1 MNIKNFKIT
10 KLALLSKLCLTSGIV
25 LLSACNDSS
34 SSNSDNPPSPI
45 TLEVS
50 QIIDIARNKMEAI
63 VTTSDNVVSVKADNE
78 ELILKNEAD
87 GKKNWSYKLA
97 ANVIKERQDIN
108 MIAVEKNIIATNDKG
123 NEESISAKLI
133 DVEPM
138 FNHQW
143 YLYNTGYHYDEELF
157 APQKGFDLNVVEA
170 WNTAVGDKDYLS
182 GKGVNVLV
190 IDAIIDNKHEEFTDN
205 QIEIKL
211 EYPTAEQEK
220 ILTYYNKEHTLEYF
234 LKDSGHMHG
243 NAVTGIIL
251 APKNT
256 KGTIGIANEAKYG
269 SLDMDENEYDFTNFT
284 EFAME
289 KTKFDVIN
297 MSIGGENIIWE
308 NDMTYNTVPLAKLPI
323 VKAIGNEFSNTQ
335 TLPNSNQN
343 YTPNC
348 ANLNV
353 TCSCGQL
360 DNTERDPSTI
370 NVAAVNDTPIIDTYT
385 TISSATWTSAYGGG
399 DSSDSDKDTAAI
411 KTPNTS
417 FSCDQINSV
426 EDIME
431 DLTQQNQK
439 VENCK
444 YTSKMNGTS
453 SATPEVSGIVS
464 LMTEA
469 WRLQN
474 PNTNDLT
481 RQQIL
486 YILANASRNNSQIS
500 SLEPRTKNIINAYV
514 PYVEDELTFEITKGW
529 QDIGNGL
536 KFSNEYGFGLVDA
549 KKAIDLTL
557 DCNNNSDC
565 SKRANEDNIIKYDT
579 ADVECIESTD
589 ENTKFF
595 KYTCTFDNLRYDD
608 GTIIKELKDGS
619 QVEHVL
625 LNFDTMKFISDE
637 ETLDNKLQSKYPSN
651 YSEIKGVCKLGK
663 EDFNVN
669 VEEEYDETTQLNVDI
684 TEKQDF
690 KHGLYQVKLFNNNTD
705 TKSII
710 KPYFSAYA
718 PTSEI
723 YHDYLDL
730 PNTGHRTN
738 AFYLNKINSNT
749 TWTAEIVT
757 MCPLDMSS
765 EDNSLSE
772 NIKLEVGA
780 FEP

>member
-50 QIIDIARNKMEAI
+50 QTIDIARNKMEAI

-97 ANVIKERQDIN
+97 ANVIEERQDIN

-133 DVEPM
+133 NVEPM

-143 YLYNTGYHYDEELF
+143 YLYNTGYQYDNELL

-170 WNTAVGDKDYLS
+170 WNTKVGDKDYLS

-190 IDAIIDNKHEEFTDN
+190 VDAIVDNKHEELSDN
-205 QIEIKL
+205 RIEITI
-211 EYPTAEQEK
+211 ESPTAEQEE
-220 ILTYYNKEHTLEYF
+220 LLSYYNKEHTLDYF
-234 LKDSGHMHG
+234 LKDDGHMHG

-251 APKNT
+251 AAKNN

-269 SLDMDENEYDFTNFT
+269 SLEMEVEDYDIKNF
-284 EFAME
+284 ADLIKD

-297 MSIGGENIIWE
+297 MSIGGSYTVWD
-308 NDMTYNTVPLAKLPI
+308 NDTLGNTAPLTELPI
-323 VKAIGNEFSNTQ
+323 VKAIGNEFSISQN
-335 TLPNSNQN
+335 LPNSNEN
-343 YTPNC
+343 YKPLC
-348 ANLNV
+348 SQLDV
-353 TCSCGQL
+353 TCSSGQL
-360 DNTERDPSTI
+360 DNTEREPSTI
-370 NVAAVNDTPIIDTYT
+370 NVAAANDTP
-385 TISSATWTSAYGGG
+385 TITSYSTNSSAVWTSAYGGG
-399 DSSDSDKDTAAI
+399 ESSSEGLYAAI
-411 KTPNTS
+411 KAPNTS
-417 FSCDQINSV
+417 FSCEEISNQEIINELS
-426 EDIME
+426 
-431 DLTQQNQK
+431 QQNQK
-439 VENCK
+439 IENCK
-444 YTSKMNGTS
+444 YTSFMNGTS

-474 PNTNDLT
+474 PNINDLT
-481 RQQIL
+481 RNQIL
-486 YILANASRNNSQIS
+486 YILAKASRNNSQIT
-500 SLEPRTKNIINAYV
+500 SLEPSTDENMTVSLPYFENNITY
-514 PYVEDELTFEITKGW
+514 EITKGW
-529 QDIGNGL
+529 QDIGNNL

-557 DCNNNSDC
+557 NCNNDSDC
-565 SKRANEDNIIKYDT
+565 SKRANVDKIIKYDT
-579 ADVECIESTD
+579 ADIECEESID
-589 ENTKFF
+589 EETKFF

-608 GTIIKELKDGS
+608 GTIVKELKDGS
-619 QVEHVL
+619 QIEHVL
-625 LNFDTMKFISDE
+625 LNFDSMKFISDE
-637 ETLDNKLQSKYPSN
+637 EGLDSKLQSKYPSN
-651 YSEIKGVCKLGK
+651 YQEIKEICKVGK
-663 EDFNVN
+663 EDFNLDT
-669 VEEEYDETTQLNVDI
+669 EDENEDDSQLDEVL
-684 TEKQDF
+684 TGKQDY
-690 KHGLYQVKLFNNNTD
+690 KHSLYQVKLLNDNTD
-705 TKSII
+705 TESIL

-723 YHDYLDL
+723 YYNYQDL
-730 PNTGHRTN
+730 PNIGHRTN
-738 AFYLNKINSNT
+738 AFYLNKVNSDT
-749 TWTAEIVT
+749 TWAVEITT
-757 MCPLDMSS
+757 MCPLDITT
-765 EDNSLSE
+765 EGESLEE
-772 NIKLEVGA
+772 NLKLEIGA